1 LSKNKKSGLLS
12 LPGKP
17 PAPNNSRDFSL
28 EIWEREAAP
37 AELMPDIPAI
47 YGRLLSESAA
57 ENIDG

>member
-17 PAPNNSRDFSL
+17 PAPNKFSRFIF

-37 AELMPDIPAI
+37 AELMPDIFGI

-57 ENIDG
+57 ENIDA